1 MTENGKSSPGEFL
14 SLVTTISGR
23 RKNMQIRYEDGDIW
37 LSQKMMSQIFKVEVS
52 TINYHIKNIF
62 KTSELF
68 EESTIRKFEIVQK
81 EGDREVMRE
90 VEHYK
95 AQMAITIGYRVNSS
109 AAIHFRK
116 WVNLMLKNHGF
127 IENED
132 TLPKIPPRKPK
143 VAIVHYWLVN
153 MRGGE
158 KALEALL
165 EMYPEAD
172 IFTNVYDE
180 KSISEKIKSHKI
192 FTTYVNKLPFA
203 KKFYQKYMPL
213 MPNALKELDLSQY
226 DLVISSESGPAKG
239 VVVSPN
245 AYHLCYCHT
254 PMRYCWDMYHEY
266 FAKSGF
272 LTKFFMKRLIPRLR
286 QWDISSSN
294 LVDRFVTNS
303 NYVSKRINRYYN
315 RPADVVF
322 GPTDIEKFMKVE
334 RNPGDFYLFFGQLV
348 DYKRVDL
355 AIEACLQSGRKLVV
369 AGEGNKKIR
378 KKYSRHPEI
387 QFLGRVSDEKLL
399 ELFATTRAL
408 IFPGVEDLG
417 LVPIEA
423 NAAGVP
429 VIAYNDG
436 GATDTI
442 KDGHT
447 GLLFTE
453 QTVEDLIGALDLFES
468 LPPDTFS
475 DRRVF
480 TENVKQ
486 FSKEE
491 FQKRIEKI
499 VSEKLRR

>member
-272 LTKFFMKRLIPRLR
+272 LTKFFMKRLIPHLR